1 MAIVYN
7 TKNWSLLVSDPKSQP
22 LLLQAFEMERAFSNL
37 SDSGCTN
44 CSDDYSQ
51 VQWTLTFASVINNL
65 IYDRHCWRHC
75 GNARKWPRLAGH
87 PKERQISFSS
97 RLLDLQ
103 PFNSWLASIRNIYAF
118 SRKNSIC
125 YPVLKNNATYTMITK
140 SVGKL
145 ALLASIVNVVGITI
159 DRLTAI
165 RWPLRYHKLMTKTF
179 ALSYISVAWLTSA
192 IIAAVYSFAETKQ
205 EIFLWIYC
213 MALLLAT
220 IFMYSYIL
228 RVAHAQRIRI
238 VAMLHRDNEDRF
250 SKQTPDCLEDKA
262 AKTLKESKAAK
273 TFAIVVGA
281 FVVTWIPLIF
291 YPSIAPWS
299 ESWYYEGFEWAKTF
313 SLWNS
318 FLNRYI
324 YFARNRRYR
333 QTALQMLK
341 TIQCWPRLPAHQS
354 QVGVKIYGETT
365 PNNWLAATLDLLQT
379 LSFSLTATLSL
390 MTLATNFDAKFQL
403 LRKMQWELI

>member
-1 MAIVYN
+1 
-7 TKNWSLLVSDPKSQP
+7 
-22 LLLQAFEMERAFSNL
+22 MERVFSNS
-37 SDSGCTN
+37 SDFSGCTN
-44 CSDDYSQ
+44 CSDDHSQ
-51 VQWTLTFASVINNL
+51 IQWTLTFTSVITLSMIGIAGAIVGTLGNGLVLLAITRNVKFRSVPDFL
-65 IYDRHCWRHC
+65 ILSLST
-75 GNARKWPRLAGH
+75 A
-87 PKERQISFSS
+87 
-97 RLLDLQ
+97 DLIVSAIYM
-103 PFNSWLASIRNIYAF
+103 PFHV
-118 SRKNSIC
+118 KNTIC
-125 YPVLKNNATYTMITK
+125 YPALKNNATYIMIMK
-140 SVGKL
+140 FVGKL

-192 IIAAVYSFAETKQ
+192 IIAAVYSFAETKK

-262 AKTLKESKAAK
+262 AKTLKERKAAK

-291 YPSIAPWS
+291 YSAIAPWS
-299 ESWYYEGFEWAKTF
+299 ESWYYEGFEWSKTF

-318 FLNRYI
+318 FLNPYI
-324 YFARNRRYR
+324 YFARSRRYR

-341 TIQCWPRLPAHQS
+341 TIQCWPCLPAHQPR
-354 QVGVKIYGETT
+354 VGVEIYVETT
-365 PNNWLAATLDLLQT
+365 PN
-379 LSFSLTATLSL
+379 S
-390 MTLATNFDAKFQL
+390 
-403 LRKMQWELI
+403 

>member
-1 MAIVYN
+1 MIGIAGAIVGTLGN
-7 TKNWSLLVSDPKSQP
+7 GLVLLAIQRNVKFRSVPDFLIFSLSTADLLVS
-22 LLLQAFEMERAFSNL
+22 
-37 SDSGCTN
+37 G
-44 CSDDYSQ
+44 
-51 VQWTLTFASVINNL
+51 
-65 IYDRHCWRHC
+65 IYM
-75 GNARKWPRLAGH
+75 
-87 PKERQISFSS
+87 
-97 RLLDLQ
+97 
-103 PFNSWLASIRNIYAF
+103 PFHV
-118 SRKNSIC
+118 KNTIC

-165 RWPLRYHKLMTKTF
+165 RRGHYHYHYHKLMTKTF
-179 ALSYISVAWLTSA
+179 AFSYISVTWLTSA
-192 IIAAVYSFAETKQ
+192 IIAAVYSFPETNQK
-205 EIFLWIYC
+205 FFSWIYC
-213 MALLLAT
+213 KTLLLAT

-365 PNNWLAATLDLLQT
+365 PNN
-379 LSFSLTATLSL
+379 
-390 MTLATNFDAKFQL
+390 
-403 LRKMQWELI
+403 